1 MVLLLLQQDT
11 MMSQLPSSPRDNNG
25 HEISRGTISC
35 LKWFVEKGFNQIKKI
50 GLFIEHY
57 GYFKGHMHVYYCY

>member
-1 MVLLLLQQDT
+1 MKTLT
-11 MMSQLPSSPRDNNG
+11 W
-25 HEISRGTISC
+25 
-35 LKWFVEKGFNQIKKI
+35 LKQPEPNLVEKGFNQIKKI